1 MAIAIAP
8 LLRILPLLSV
18 FLSEA
23 PVDARAER
31 LITKLQVS
39 AQVVVSCR
47 LDASVPRVGSPQ
59 RGSGS
64 ASFSVTCTQGAF
76 AAAAPCDAGCARGAS
91 DGSRTEY
98 RVTETRGDGTTVATV
113 FF

>member
-1 MAIAIAP
+1 MATAISP

-31 LITKLQVS
+31 LITNLQVS
-39 AQVVVSCR
+39 AQVVVTCR
-47 LDASVPRVGSPQ
+47 LDARVPRVGSPE

-64 ASFSVTCTQGAF
+64 ASFSVTCTQ
-76 AAAAPCDAGCARGAS
+76 AAAAVASACDASCSRGPS
-91 DGSRTEY
+91 DGRRTEY
-98 RVTETRGDGTTVATV
+98 GVTETRGDGTTVATV